1 MNYFNYSRVFMSALC
16 CLAEIRISSI
26 LLSTVDITGYFE
38 CPRMI
43 EKQKQEERKG
53 GGKGECCEERER
65 KKRNTYYHRISRTLK
80 CR

>member
-1 MNYFNYSRVFMSALC
+1 MNYFNRSRVFMSALR

-26 LLSTVDITGYFE
+26 LLSAVDITGNFK
-38 CPRMI
+38 CPRML

-65 KKRNTYYHRISRTLK
+65 KKRSTYYHRISRTLK